1 MFAGWE
7 RVNTF
12 STHRSASHQLS
23 VSQTDPF
30 ISSRVRLT
38 WMKREGRPSL
48 TPLHSHCLLQ
58 LTNLGLLRGIQN
70 ANGVSGIWELLIEQ
84 FSDRGKGLG
93 TPSKW
98 KSVEAFSPP
107 CVGTKSFLQK
117 KKKIWILRLK
127 SVDQATFTLLVHFTT
142 LDNLG
147 PYFCSL
153 RPKLEAAPRFICSK
167 LRKSWKET
175 LQLLP
180 PSSYNL
186 I

>member
-30 ISSRVRLT
+30 ISSQVRFT

-48 TPLHSHCLLQ
+48 TPLHSHGLLQ
-58 LTNLGLLRGIQN
+58 LANLGLLGGIRN
-70 ANGVSGIWELLIEQ
+70 TNGVSGIWELLIEQ

-93 TPSKW
+93 TPWKW

-107 CVGTKSFLQK
+107 CWDKIFSSEK
-117 KKKIWILRLK
+117 NIWILRLK
-127 SVDQATFTLLVHFTT
+127 SVDQATFTLLVNLTT

-153 RPKLEAAPRFICSK
+153 RPKLEAASRFICSK